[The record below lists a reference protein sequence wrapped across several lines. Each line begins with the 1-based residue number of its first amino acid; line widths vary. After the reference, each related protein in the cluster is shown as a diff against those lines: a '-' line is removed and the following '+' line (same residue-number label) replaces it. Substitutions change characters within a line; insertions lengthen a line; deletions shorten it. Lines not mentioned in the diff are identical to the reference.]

1 MTRTQ
6 RSASAKPTAK
16 SGPQKAAF
24 ATGDVILIAGLG
36 NPGPSYSGHRHNVGF
51 MALDRIARGG
61 DFTAWRSKY
70 QGETTEGRI
79 GGKRVVLL
87 KPSTYMNESGRSVA
101 EAARFLKID
110 QADIIVIHDELDL
123 AAGKCRV
130 KIGGG
135 HAGHNGLR
143 SIHAHL
149 GPDYA
154 RVRVGIGHPGHK
166 DAVSGHVLHD
176 FSKAELEIVEP
187 VLDGIADGIGK
198 LVEGDDA
205 GFQNAVALRARPPS
219 AAKPGGQSGRAGPA
233 GPKPPHQARTAAKK
247 VGDARAKADKA
258 LEGKPDN
265 PLARLL
271 ARFSR

>member
-6 RSASAKPTAK
+6 RSASAKPTAER
-16 SGPQKAAF
+16 AAPGF
-24 ATGDVILIAGLG
+24 ASGDVILIAGLG

-51 MALDRIARGG
+51 MAVEAIARAEG
-61 DFTAWRSKY
+61 FPSWRSKF

-87 KPSTYMNESGRSVA
+87 KPMTYMNESGRSVA
-101 EAARFLKID
+101 EAARFLKVPP
-110 QADIIVIHDELDL
+110 ADVIVVHDELDL

-130 KIGGG
+130 KVGGG

-176 FSKAELEIVEP
+176 FSKAELELVEP
-187 VLDGIADGIGK
+187 VLDGIVDGVAK
-198 LVEGDDA
+198 LVAGDDA
-205 GFQNAVALRARPPS
+205 GFQNAVALRAKPPKK
-219 AAKPGGQSGRAGPA
+219 ARIPGE
-233 GPKPPHQARTAAKK
+233 KPPHQARAASRK
-247 VGDARAKADKA
+247 VEDARAKADKA

>member
-1 MTRTQ
+1 MTQTQ
-6 RSASAKPTAK
+6 RSASAKPTTD
-16 SGPQKAAF
+16 GNAAQRF
-24 ATGDVILIAGLG
+24 AIGDVILLAGLG
-36 NPGPSYSGHRHNVGF
+36 NPGPSYSGHRHNAGF
-51 MALDRIARGG
+51 MALDRIAGAG
-61 DFTAWRSKY
+61 AFPAWRQKF

-79 GGKRVVLL
+79 GTKRVILL
-87 KPSTYMNESGRSVA
+87 KPMTYMNESGRAVA

-110 QADIIVIHDELDL
+110 PSDIIVVHDELDL
-123 AAGKCRV
+123 APGKCRV
-130 KIGGG
+130 KLGGG

-154 RVRVGIGHPGHK
+154 RVRIGVGHPGHK

-176 FSKAELEIVEP
+176 FSKAELELIEP
-187 VLDGIADGIGK
+187 VLDGMVDGIAK

-205 GFQNAVALRARPPS
+205 GFQNAVALRAKPPE
-219 AAKPGGQSGRAGPA
+219 AEKRDKPA
-233 GPKPPHQARTAAKK
+233 GIGQPHQARSASRK
-247 VGDARAKADKA
+247 VADARDKIDRA

>member
-6 RSASAKPTAK
+6 RSASAKPTAEG
-16 SGPQKAAF
+16 SAAPAGGF
-24 ATGDVILIAGLG
+24 AGGDVILIVGLG

-51 MALDRIARGG
+51 MALDAIARAEGFG
-61 DFTAWRSKY
+61 PWRAKF
-70 QGETTEGRI
+70 QGEIAEGRI
-79 GGKRVVLL
+79 AGKRVTLL
-87 KPSTYMNESGRSVA
+87 KPMTYMNESGRSVS
-101 EAARFLKID
+101 EAARFLKVPPQD
-110 QADIIVIHDELDL
+110 VIVIHDELDL
-123 AAGKCRV
+123 APGRCRV

-176 FSKAELEIVEP
+176 FSKIEREMIDP
-187 VLDGIADGIGK
+187 VLDGIADGVGK
-198 LVEGDDA
+198 LVAGDDA
-205 GFQNAVALRARPPS
+205 GFQNAVALRARPPRS
-219 AAKPGGQSGRAGPA
+219 AKPSGA
-233 GPKPPHQARTAAKK
+233 KPPHQARMAERRGA
-247 VGDARAKADKA
+247 DARAKAEDA
-258 LEGKPDN
+258 LAGKPDN

>member
-6 RSASAKPTAK
+6 RSASAKPTAEW
-16 SGPQKAAF
+16 SREAF
-24 ATGDVILIAGLG
+24 ATGDVVLIAGLG

-51 MALDRIARGG
+51 MALDRIAGEHG
-61 DFTAWRSKY
+61 FPSWRSKF
-70 QGETTEGRI
+70 QGEIAEGRI

-87 KPSTYMNESGRSVA
+87 KPMTYMNESGRSVA
-101 EAARFLKID
+101 EAARFLKVPASD
-110 QADIIVIHDELDL
+110 VVVIHDELDL
-123 AAGKCRV
+123 AAGKCRM
-130 KIGGG
+130 KLGGG

-166 DAVSGHVLHD
+166 DAVTGHVLHD
-176 FSKAELEIVEP
+176 FSKAELAIIEP
-187 VLDGIADGIGK
+187 VLDGIADGIAK
-198 LVEGDDA
+198 LVDGDDA
-205 GFQNAVALRARPPS
+205 GFQNAVALRAKPP
-219 AAKPGGQSGRAGPA
+219 RPA
-233 GPKPPHQARTAAKK
+233 GAKPPHQARVADRRAAEAREK
-247 VGDARAKADKA
+247 VEGA
-258 LEGKPDN
+258 LQGKPDN

>member
-6 RSASAKPTAK
+6 RSASAKPTAEAGAK
-16 SGPQKAAF
+16 AQKAAF
-24 ATGDVILIAGLG
+24 AAGEVILIAGLG

-51 MALDRIARGG
+51 MALDRIAREGN
-61 DFTAWRSKY
+61 FTAWRQKY
-70 QGETTEGRI
+70 GGETTEGRI
-79 GGKRVVLL
+79 GDKRVILL
-87 KPSTYMNESGRSVA
+87 KPMTYMNESGRAVA

-110 QADIIVIHDELDL
+110 PADLIVIHDELDL
-123 AAGKCRV
+123 APGKCRV

-176 FSKAELEIVEP
+176 FSKVELQLIEP
-187 VLDGIADGIGK
+187 VLDGIVDGVGK
-198 LVEGDDA
+198 LVAGDDA
-205 GFQNAVALRARPPS
+205 GFQNAVALRAKPPK
-219 AAKPGGQSGRAGPA
+219 ADKPGKPA
-233 GPKPPHQARTAAKK
+233 GAKQPHQARTAARKTD
-247 VGDARAKADKA
+247 DARAKADKA

-271 ARFSR
+271 ARFGR